1 MSSPRQP
8 ETCIFNE
15 TRQKPCL
22 PAVASR
28 EGWSKHILHLSGI
41 RAEAHTP
48 RIASD
53 NKVRLNVA
61 TAFPDQK
68 TAASVVH
75 LSTRYKYL
83 QILIAAYDT
92 EISIP
97 FCFDTRAISPTT
109 ESRHFTHLRRA
120 RCASKP
126 PPGATNDRRHA
137 VVTLVDGCNVISAP
151 SKWKSLIKPVM
162 PLITA
167 GVGDALMLF
176 ASYRNMRHL
185 RAPRACRTM
194 SRDVEIGA
202 SRRKEAQLLTATV
215 TLSITEF
222 EHRSHCLQRASQRGD
237 LCSVSDT
244 CIEAGVRAIAVS
256 VSC

>member
-1 MSSPRQP
+1 MIQDLACTKRCEIGENDDDHGSDPANAVEQVPVSKSEPKQ
-8 ETCIFNE
+8 ET
-15 TRQKPCL
+15 L
-22 PAVASR
+22 A
-28 EGWSKHILHLSGI
+28 
-41 RAEAHTP
+41 
-48 RIASD
+48 
-53 NKVRLNVA
+53 
-61 TAFPDQK
+61 
-68 TAASVVH
+68 
-75 LSTRYKYL
+75 
-83 QILIAAYDT
+83 
-92 EISIP
+92 
-97 FCFDTRAISPTT
+97 
-109 ESRHFTHLRRA
+109 
-120 RCASKP
+120 
-126 PPGATNDRRHA
+126 
-137 VVTLVDGCNVISAP
+137 DGCNVISAP